1 MPDEDDGDVWLWLI
15 RGTGQG
21 DYLAR
26 LRKLEQTWSVA
37 LGACDLNRDKIK
49 ALWYHTREAEAP
61 SDEDEDSDEPMEVTE
76 YWELVGLRLFMYNAL
91 HQKVCGTTW
100 DTMALEPTFAIDP
113 RVCRRSCTTQS
124 LSLTARDQG
133 CHREAPA
140 SRPIEQ
146 AQAHPFGRPPK
157 YARTRRGNAERPNHA

>member
-1 MPDEDDGDVWLWLI
+1 MRFHRRPDGSMPDEDDGDAWLWLI
-15 RGTGQG
+15 RGTGPG

-100 DTMALEPTFAIDP
+100 DTMALEPTFTIDP

-124 LSLTARDQG
+124 LSLAALSPAAASCCRTTCSSLLTRSGWTACR
-133 CHREAPA
+133 
-140 SRPIEQ
+140 
-146 AQAHPFGRPPK
+146 
-157 YARTRRGNAERPNHA
+157 